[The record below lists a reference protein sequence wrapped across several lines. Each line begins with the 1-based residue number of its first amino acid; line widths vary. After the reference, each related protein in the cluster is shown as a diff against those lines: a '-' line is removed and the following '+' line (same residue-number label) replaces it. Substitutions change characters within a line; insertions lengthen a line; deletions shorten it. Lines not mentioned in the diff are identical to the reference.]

1 MNSATNHVFLLPR
14 VAGGNIYVFFVM
26 FDLICGVSRLTS
38 QKCADFGFFVNNMA
52 IYLCWTADNLVGG
65 FGTIWMTLGAA

>member
-1 MNSATNHVFLLPR
+1 M
-14 VAGGNIYVFFVM
+14 AGGNVYIFCCYFG
-26 FDLICGVSRLTS
+26 FDAAFPDLTL